1 MEFRF
6 LRIFAMTLVLA
17 VAATQSAVPVEM
29 YWMSMFPNTPMP
41 KALRNLLPSPAAA
54 AGNHMKA
61 AVADMVNENKGAFSA
76 YRFSAYRIRYGY
88 TNRKNEFADG
98 NVTTNKDL
106 FFFESKLH
114 PGSKINLKE
123 LTCKASKTAFLP
135 RLVVN
140 SIPFSTQKF
149 AQVLHYFSLQP
160 ESAASKIL
168 KQTMEYCEAPAM
180 EGEAKY
186 CATSF
191 ESFVDSGVSML
202 GQNIQ
207 LLSTELERETQS
219 QEFSI
224 GEGMKLMGKSE
235 IVCHKMS
242 YAYAVFLCHSIEKT
256 DVYKVPLVGEN
267 GTRAAALAVCHKD
280 TSAWSPK
287 HLAFQILKV
296 EPGTVPIC
304 HFLARDTLVWISN

>member
-6 LRIFAMTLVLA
+6 LQIIAMMLVVA
-17 VAATQSAVPVEM
+17 VAATHSAIPVEM
-29 YWMSMFPNTPMP
+29 YWMSVFPNTPMP
-41 KALRNLLPSPAAA
+41 KALRNLLPSPAAL

-61 AVADMVNENKGAFSA
+61 AVADMVNENKAFLIPRGKSSYQIIYA
-76 YRFSAYRIRYGY
+76 YSNG
-88 TNRKNEFADG
+88 NKEFTYG
-98 NVTTNKDL
+98 NVTTNKDV

-114 PGSKINLKE
+114 PGSKMNLKE
-123 LTCKASKTAFLP
+123 LTGKASRTAFLP
-135 RLVVN
+135 RLVAD

-168 KQTMEYCEAPAM
+168 KQTMEDCEAPAM
-180 EGEAKY
+180 EGEARY
-186 CATSF
+186 CATSL
-191 ESFVDSGVSML
+191 ESFVDLGVSML

-224 GEGMKLMGKSE
+224 GEGMKMVGKSE

-242 YAYAVFLCHSIEKT
+242 YAYAVFLCHSIDKT
-256 DVYKVPLVGEN
+256 DLYKVPLVGED

-296 EPGTVPIC
+296 EPGTVPVC
-304 HFLARDTLVWISN
+304 HFLARDTLVWVSN